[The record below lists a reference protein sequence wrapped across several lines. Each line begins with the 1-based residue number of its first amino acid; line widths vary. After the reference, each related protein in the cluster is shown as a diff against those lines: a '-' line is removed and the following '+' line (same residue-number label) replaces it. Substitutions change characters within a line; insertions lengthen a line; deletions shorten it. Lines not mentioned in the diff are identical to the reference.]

1 MASVWDVLTRNFTA
15 RFLYDHLLYWGIYKE
30 QAQNVVILLLWLEMA
45 IGMPSDII
53 GNAAVLRD
61 YNRLGR
67 IVMEADAVMRFV
79 HDGTPLTESIAAI
92 PAIADLCASHPG
104 LVDYSFFRF
113 HRGIVSRGI
122 RSIRSGVAA
131 VVFDETYQ
139 VLRSQ
144 YWAGLLGSMMPSQLT
159 ATAAVR
165 VTAELEDF
173 RSVFVSFSKG
183 FPVSKRAIYDF
194 FSRENIGPDYIER
207 ITTETDVLEGETP
220 KHGLVVFYCKDRM
233 EDAMSCKTRR
243 LFRIDRVVMTAHKY
257 NLVI

>member
-1 MASVWDVLTRNFTA
+1 MARVWDVLRRNFRA

-30 QAQNVVILLLWLEMA
+30 QAQNAVVLLLWLEMA
-45 IGMPSDII
+45 MGMPSDII
-53 GNAAVLRD
+53 GDAAVLRD

-67 IVMEADAVMRFV
+67 VVMEADAVMRFV
-79 HDGTPLTESIAAI
+79 HDGTPLTESVAAV
-92 PAIADLCASHPG
+92 PAIAELCASHRYPG

-122 RSIRSGVAA
+122 RCIRAGVAA

-139 VLRSQ
+139 VLRSR
-144 YWAGLLGSMMPSQLT
+144 YWAGLLGDAMPPPL
-159 ATAAVR
+159 AAAAAVT

-173 RSVFVSFSKG
+173 RSVFVSFSNG

-220 KHGLVVFYCKDRM
+220 KHGLVVFYCKDGM
-233 EDAMSCKTRR
+233 EDAMRCKTRR
-243 LFRIDRVVMTAHKY
+243 LFRIDRVVMTAHRY
-257 NLVI
+257 E